1 METASFQTHK
11 KTFSTIDLKENRIT
25 STLTVFWNNN
35 IPGFFYSQWIKWCQ
49 VLCLILPFLITLS
62 KTCWHS
68 LAWLRTNSAIQP
80 DFRLH
85 SDQTR
90 SLCSLNS
97 PEKNVHL
104 KVQYQITYFQQ
115 HSLSTL
121 FREEKVGDKGAVWRG
136 HIIAGQ
142 VIMVYIQKR
151 LFSKSVHVYN
161 LGILNV

>member
-1 METASFQTHK
+1 METASFQAHK
-11 KTFSTIDLKENRIT
+11 KTFSNIGVKENRIT
-25 STLTVFWNNN
+25 STLTVFWNND

-90 SLCSLNS
+90 SLCSSNS
-97 PEKNVHL
+97 LEKMFIYKFNTRKNIFNSTV
-104 KVQYQITYFQQ
+104 FQ
-115 HSLSTL
+115 LF

-142 VIMVYIQKR
+142 VIIV
-151 LFSKSVHVYN
+151 
-161 LGILNV
+161 

>member
-11 KTFSTIDLKENRIT
+11 KTFSNIGVKENRIT
-25 STLTVFWNNN
+25 STLTVLWNND

-90 SLCSLNS
+90 SLCSSNS

-104 KVQYQITYFQQ
+104 KVQHQKTYFQQ
-115 HSLSTL
+115 HSHSTFFL
-121 FREEKVGDKGAVWRG
+121 REEKVGDKGAVWRG

-142 VIMVYIQKR
+142 VIIV
-151 LFSKSVHVYN
+151 
-161 LGILNV
+161 

>member
-1 METASFQTHK
+1 METASFQAHK
-11 KTFSTIDLKENRIT
+11 KTFSNIGVKENRIT
-25 STLTVFWNNN
+25 STLTVFWNND

-90 SLCSLNS
+90 SLCSSNS

-104 KVQYQITYFQQ
+104 KVQYQKTYFQQ
-115 HSLSTL
+115 HSLST
-121 FREEKVGDKGAVWRG
+121 FFQRRKSWRQGSGVAWSHNCWTGDNCINSKAVKICFQRVSMF
-136 HIIAGQ
+136 IIC
-142 VIMVYIQKR
+142 
-151 LFSKSVHVYN
+151 F
-161 LGILNV
+161 

>member
-1 METASFQTHK
+1 M
-11 KTFSTIDLKENRIT
+11 LY
-25 STLTVFWNNN
+25 FWNPDDSL
-35 IPGFFYSQWIKWCQ
+35 IPNMTLDTWPWSPCSSNTISSSTGPSVSPFQDFFYSQWIKWCQ
-49 VLCLILPFLITLS
+49 LLCLILPFLITLS

-90 SLCSLNS
+90 SLCSSNS

-104 KVQYQITYFQQ
+104 KVQYQKTYFQQ
-115 HSLSTL
+115 HSLSTFF

-136 HIIAGQ
+136 YVIAGQ
-142 VIMVYIQKR
+142 VIIV
-151 LFSKSVHVYN
+151 
-161 LGILNV
+161 

>member
-1 METASFQTHK
+1 MEQQHT
-11 KTFSTIDLKENRIT
+11 RI
-25 STLTVFWNNN
+25 S
-35 IPGFFYSQWIKWCQ
+35 YSQWIKWCQ

-90 SLCSLNS
+90 SLCSSNS

-104 KVQYQITYFQQ
+104 KVQYQKTYFQQ
-115 HSLSTL
+115 HSLST
-121 FREEKVGDKGAVWRG
+121 FFQRRKSWRQGSGVAWSHNCWTGDNCINSKAVTNCFQRVFMFIVKEYSTFNATEEKQDFLHQLSDFFKVRT
-136 HIIAGQ
+136 
-142 VIMVYIQKR
+142 
-151 LFSKSVHVYN
+151 
-161 LGILNV
+161 